1 MPIYK
6 LYVKTHKVTGL
17 KYLGYT
23 SDPDPYQYLGS
34 GKYWM
39 RHLEKHGKDITT
51 EILHECLSKEEI
63 KARGLYYSEL
73 WDVVNATDVHGKKIW
88 ANLMPESANG
98 GGYIFTEDDRKL
110 ISKKSKEAWDKLS
123 DESRIFRINAAKSA
137 GNQPLIRERNN
148 ILSRES
154 VQRPEV
160 RSKISATSKETW
172 TNPELRERHS
182 TLQKEIQNRPEVKE
196 QKRLSAIATWE
207 DEKIRNARINS
218 MIDQTIYKFEFIPT
232 GEIIE
237 CTRRE
242 LINMFN
248 LNNSQMSKL
257 LHGLAK
263 SHKGWRIPE

>member
-23 SDPDPYQYLGS
+23 GDPDPYQYLGS

-51 EILHECLSKEEI
+51 EILYECLSKEEI
-63 KARGLYYSEL
+63 KERGLYYSEL

-123 DESRIFRINAAKSA
+123 DDGRTFRINAAKSA

-160 RSKISATSKETW
+160 RAKISATSKETW
-172 TNPELRERHS
+172 TNPELRKKQSE
-182 TLQKEIQNRPEVKE
+182 LQKEVNSRPGMKE
-196 QKRLSAIATWE
+196 RKADKTAISWQDPNIRKKRITN
-207 DEKIRNARINS
+207 I
-218 MIDQTIYKFEFIPT
+218 IDDTIYTFYHIDGRTECCNRYDL
-232 GEIIE
+232 IIKYK
-237 CTRRE
+237 
-242 LINMFN
+242 

-263 SHKGWRIPE
+263 SHKGWRIHE